1 MKTDVE
7 ELSPTRVRLSVE
19 VSFEE
24 LKPSL
29 DKAYKE
35 VAQQARIPGFRPGK
49 VPPRVIDM
57 RIGRGAVL
65 TEAVNDALPEFY
77 SKAVQEA
84 EVFALGQP
92 DVEIT
97 QLDDG
102 KELTFTAE
110 VEVRPKFELPDLV
123 HAQRHRRQRRGH
135 RRGRRRVPEQPARAL
150 RQPQDRAARPAED
163 GDYTTIDLSASVDGE
178 LVEDAQAT
186 SQSYQIGSG
195 TMLDGLDDALTGLS
209 AGDSTTFKS
218 ELAGGAAEGREA
230 DITVTVQAV
239 KVKELPELD
248 DDFAQLASE
257 FDTLDELKED
267 TRKQLERVKKLQQ
280 TTQARDKAVEAL
292 VDAIDIPLPE
302 KFVEHELQ
310 HAHENIDNQLAQM
323 RMSKEDYLTSIEK
336 TEEEFDADLV
346 EQSQRSVKVSFVL
359 DELARTENLSVNQ
372 AELSYFV
379 ADQAQRMGV
388 SPDYFAQQ
396 LVQNNQINV
405 AVTEVLRGKAATIAA
420 ERIEVTDEAGNAID
434 VKAQIE
440 ALNADVD
447 AMLAAQAAEQA
458 AAAPRATSRS
468 ATSRSTW
475 RAPSRPRTR
484 RRPRP
489 PLTPSSRPR
498 PLSRP
503 RPSPRRSSRKPS
515 RKTTPPPRPR
525 PPRTTRPSQDP
536 AQRVA
541 RAGSDPGSG
550 CSCSRSLCLSRSP
563 PRARA
568 LRLAVRLP
576 PQSGGRGA
584 RFGSRGCAFLSAFCR
599 NCRASPREMLRR
611 KRTGGYRGPSYS
623 RLALMSIERH
633 PK

>member
-1 MKTDVE
+1 VKTDVE

-65 TEAVNDALPEFY
+65 SEAVNDALPEFY

-110 VEVRPKFELPDLV
+110 VEIRPKFELPDFATLSV
-123 HAQRHRRQRRGH
+123 TVDNAEVSDEDVEEYLNNLRERFASLKTAQ
-135 RRGRRRVPEQPARAL
+135 
-150 RQPQDRAARPAED
+150 RPAEE

-195 TMLDGLDDALTGLS
+195 TMLDGLDEALTGLS

-218 ELAGGAAEGREA
+218 ELAGGAAEGQEA

-267 TRKQLERVKKLQQ
+267 TRGQLERVKKLQQ

-292 VDAIDIPLPE
+292 VDAVDIPLPE
-302 KFVEHELQ
+302 KFVEHELL
-310 HAHENIDNQLAQM
+310 HARENIDNQLAQM
-323 RMSKEDYLTSIEK
+323 QMSKEDYLSSIEK

-346 EQSQRSVKVSFVL
+346 EQSQRSVKTSFVL

-420 ERIEVTDEAGNAID
+420 ERIPVADEAGNAID

-440 ALNADVD
+440 ELNADVD
-447 AMLAAQAAEQA
+447 AMLAAQAAGQA
-458 AAAPRATSRS
+458 AAEGDIAVDD
-468 ATSRSTW
+468 
-475 RAPSRPRTR
+475 
-484 RRPRP
+484 
-489 PLTPSSRPR
+489 
-498 PLSRP
+498 LSI
-503 RPSPRRSSRKPS
+503 
-515 RKTTPPPRPR
+515 
-525 PPRTTRPSQDP
+525 D
-536 AQRVA
+536 VA
-541 RAGSDPGSG
+541 GTIEAEDE
-550 CSCSRSLCLSRSP
+550 
-563 PRARA
+563 AEA
-568 LRLAVRLP
+568 EAAADAVVE
-576 PQSGGRGA
+576 A
-584 RFGSRGCAFLSAFCR
+584 ETIVEAEAV
-599 NCRASPREMLRR
+599 AEEVVA
-611 KRTGGYRGPSYS
+611 K
-623 RLALMSIERH
+623 AIEEDDAAAEGDEA
-633 PK
+633 

>member
-1 MKTDVE
+1 MKTAVE

-84 EVFALGQP
+84 DVFALGQP

-110 VEVRPKFELPDLV
+110 FEIRPKFELPDFAALSV
-123 HAQRHRRQRRGH
+123 TVDNAAVTDADVDDYLNGLRERFASLKTAQ
-135 RRGRRRVPEQPARAL
+135 
-150 RQPQDRAARPAED
+150 RPAED
-163 GDYTTIDLSASVDGE
+163 GDFTTIDLSASVNGE
-178 LVEDAQAT
+178 LVEDAQAS

-195 TMLDGLDDALTGLS
+195 TMLDGLDEALTGLS
-209 AGDSTTFKS
+209 AGDSATFKS
-218 ELAGGAAEGREA
+218 ELAGGAAEGTEA
-230 DITVTVQAV
+230 DITVTVTAV

-257 FDTLDELKED
+257 FDTLEELRDD

-280 TTQARDKAVEAL
+280 ATQARDKSVEAL
-292 VDAIDIPLPE
+292 VDAIDIPMPE
-302 KFVEHELQ
+302 KFVEHELV
-310 HAHENIDNQLAQM
+310 HARENIDSQLAQL
-323 RMSKEDYLTSIEK
+323 RVSREDYLASIEK

-346 EQSQRSVKVSFVL
+346 EQSQRSVKTSFVL
-359 DELARTENLSVNQ
+359 DQLARTENLSVNQ

-379 ADQAQRMGV
+379 QEQAQRMGV

-405 AVTEVLRGKAATIAA
+405 AVSEVLRGKAATLVA
-420 ERIEVTDEAGNAID
+420 ERVSVKDEDGNEID

-447 AMLAAQAAEQA
+447 AMLAAEA
-458 AAAPRATSRS
+458 AAAQQAPEGDIEVSDLSIDVAGTIEDESGAAVDDESGES
-468 ATSRSTW
+468 A
-475 RAPSRPRTR
+475 ADE
-484 RRPRP
+484 
-489 PLTPSSRPR
+489 
-498 PLSRP
+498 
-503 RPSPRRSSRKPS
+503 
-515 RKTTPPPRPR
+515 TT
-525 PPRTTRPSQDP
+525 
-536 AQRVA
+536 
-541 RAGSDPGSG
+541 
-550 CSCSRSLCLSRSP
+550 
-563 PRARA
+563 
-568 LRLAVRLP
+568 
-576 PQSGGRGA
+576 GA
-584 RFGSRGCAFLSAFCR
+584 
-599 NCRASPREMLRR
+599 
-611 KRTGGYRGPSYS
+611 
-623 RLALMSIERH
+623 
-633 PK
+633 

>member
-77 SKAVQEA
+77 TKAVQEA

-92 DVEIT
+92 EVEIT

-102 KELTFTAE
+102 KDLTFTAE
-110 VEVRPKFELPDLV
+110 VEVRPKFELPDLTTLSV
-123 HAQRHRRQRRGH
+123 TVDNAEVTDEDVDEYLNNLRERFASLKTAQ
-135 RRGRRRVPEQPARAL
+135 
-150 RQPQDRAARPAED
+150 RPAED
-163 GDYTTIDLSASVDGE
+163 GDYATIDLSASVDGE

-186 SQSYQIGSG
+186 SQSYQLGSG
-195 TMLDGLDDALTGLS
+195 TMLDGLDDALAGLS

-218 ELAGGAAEGREA
+218 ELAGGAAEGQEA

-280 TTQARDKAVEAL
+280 TTQARDKSVETL

-302 KFVEHELQ
+302 KFVEHELL

-323 RMSKEDYLTSIEK
+323 RMSKEDYLASIEK

-346 EQSQRSVKVSFVL
+346 EQSQRSVKTSFVL
-359 DELARTENLSVNQ
+359 DELSRAENLSVNQ
-372 AELSYFV
+372 A
-379 ADQAQRMGV
+379 R
-388 SPDYFAQQ
+388 
-396 LVQNNQINV
+396 
-405 AVTEVLRGKAATIAA
+405 AVL
-420 ERIEVTDEAGNAID
+420 
-434 VKAQIE
+434 
-440 ALNADVD
+440 L
-447 AMLAAQAAEQA
+447 
-458 AAAPRATSRS
+458 
-468 ATSRSTW
+468 
-475 RAPSRPRTR
+475 R
-484 RRPRP
+484 RRPGAADGRQ
-489 PLTPSSRPR
+489 PR
-498 PLSRP
+498 LLRAAAGTEQPDQ
-503 RPSPRRSSRKPS
+503 RRGDRGAARQGRHDRRGAGRGHRRGRQRDRRQGPD
-515 RKTTPPPRPR
+515 RG
-525 PPRTTRPSQDP
+525 
-536 AQRVA
+536 AQRRRGRDA
-541 RAGSDPGSG
+541 RRP
-550 CSCSRSLCLSRSP
+550 
-563 PRARA
+563 
-568 LRLAVRLP
+568 
-576 PQSGGRGA
+576 GRGA
-584 RFGSRGCAFLSAFCR
+584 GGCRGR
-599 NCRASPREMLRR
+599 HRR
-611 KRTGGYRGPSYS
+611 G
-623 RLALMSIERH
+623 
-633 PK
+633 